1 MLDGGLSGAAP
12 ANPVT
17 MRGKGRGQMIK
28 MIRTLAMLGVLA
40 SLTGCQSSLMTKAH
54 STATMVGPDEATVV
68 FMRPSSFGG
77 AIQSTVY
84 DVTAGKTTFGGV
96 VSAKTQ
102 VSMTLPAGEHQ
113 LMVVGESADFLDA
126 TLVAGKTYYVL
137 VTPRMGV
144 WKARFSLIPIR
155 SDGTSE
161 YSMGSDKFAKW
172 RAACAPAWKAPAAD
186 AWYAEH
192 RADVEAKRVE
202 YLEKWN
208 RKSPDEKAERTLR
221 AQDGV

>member
-1 MLDGGLSGAAP
+1 
-12 ANPVT
+12 
-17 MRGKGRGQMIK
+17 MIK
-28 MIRTLAMLGVLA
+28 MIRACAALGAVLMLA
-40 SLTGCQSSLMTKAH
+40 GCQSSLMTKAN
-54 STATMVGPDEATVV
+54 SAAATVGPDDATVV

-96 VSAKTQ
+96 VSAKTR

-161 YSMGSDKFAKW
+161 YSMGSGKFAKW
-172 RAACAPAWKAPAAD
+172 RAECEPVWKTPSAET
-186 AWYAEH
+186 WYSEH
-192 RADVEAKRVE
+192 RADVEAKRIE

-208 RKSPDEKAERTLR
+208 RKSPEEKAERTLR